1 MGVLRVR
8 RVPSPQTQLAY
19 LGGEM
24 VTAAYIPEG
33 NDPIQL
39 CQDIPLASLKVCLD
53 IVRKKH
59 PLDDEALAAVLT
71 VVGYGVSKFVLPR
84 LSKDE
89 ADRPLVW
96 DAEGFDLE
104 VSLESAVGSVEFD
117 AKAGII
123 PWERI
128 VKALLD
134 ELLNRLGV

>member
-1 MGVLRVR
+1 
-8 RVPSPQTQLAY
+8 
-19 LGGEM
+19 M

-59 PLDDEALAAVLT
+59 ALDDEALAAVLT

-89 ADRPLVW
+89 GDRPLVW

-117 AKAGII
+117 AKGGII

-134 ELLNRLGV
+134 ELLDRLGV

>member
-134 ELLNRLGV
+134 ALLDRLGV

>member
-1 MGVLRVR
+1 
-8 RVPSPQTQLAY
+8 
-19 LGGEM
+19 M

-84 LSKDE
+84 LFKDE
-89 ADRPLVW
+89 GGERPLVW
-96 DAEGFDLE
+96 DVESFDLE
-104 VSLESAVGSVEFD
+104 VSLETVVGAAELN
-117 AKAGII
+117 AKGGII

>member
-89 ADRPLVW
+89 GDRPLVW

-134 ELLNRLGV
+134 ELLDRLGV

>member
-1 MGVLRVR
+1 
-8 RVPSPQTQLAY
+8 
-19 LGGEM
+19 M

-59 PLDDEALAAVLT
+59 ALDDEALAAVLT

-89 ADRPLVW
+89 VDRPLVW

-104 VSLESAVGSVEFD
+104 VSLESAVGSVELD

-134 ELLNRLGV
+134 ELLDRLGV